1 MAALTRALAVEWS
14 RDEVLTNTI
23 APGVFRTALNADL
36 LDNMSRGNEL
46 LMRTPMG
53 KLSHSPWYKKSVWSF
68 DSVQYTQEGLA
79 LTGTIGNAT
88 QLWINSLALK
98 FTARSYAYMFRD
110 KWRESYNSGFIWL
123 DSTSDIGTG
132 QTTVGLL
139 SPGTAALFSV
149 SIPNV
154 KQTSNQ
160 IQIEV
165 DFSGE
170 RYSYLK

>member
-1 MAALTRALAVEWS
+1 
-14 RDEVLTNTI
+14 
-23 APGVFRTALNADL
+23 
-36 LDNMSRGNEL
+36 
-46 LMRTPMG
+46 
-53 KLSHSPWYKKSVWSF
+53 
-68 DSVQYTQEGLA
+68 VQYTQEGLA

-98 FTARSYAYMFRD
+98 FTARPSAYMFRD
-110 KWRESYNSGFIWL
+110 KWRESYNSGLIWL
-123 DSTSDIGTG
+123 DSTWDIGTG

-139 SPGTAALFSV
+139 SPGTAALFSAT
-149 SIPNV
+149 IPNV

-165 DFSGE
+165 DLSGE